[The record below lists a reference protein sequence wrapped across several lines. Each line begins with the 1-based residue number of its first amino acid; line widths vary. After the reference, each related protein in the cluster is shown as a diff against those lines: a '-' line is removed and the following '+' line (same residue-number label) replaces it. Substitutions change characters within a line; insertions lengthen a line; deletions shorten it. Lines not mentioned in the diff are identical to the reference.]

1 MQQRYVV
8 IMAGGLGTRFWPIS
22 TSQMPKQFLDVL
34 GVGRSLL
41 QQTYDRIAPLFQ
53 PEHIFVS
60 THSSHQALV
69 KAQLP
74 HLPLHQI
81 ICEPY
86 RKNTAPGIAFA
97 ANKLHALN
105 PHATAL
111 FLPSDHLVLNNEA
124 FQAAVSSC
132 FESAETQ
139 PGLYTIGITPHR
151 PDTGYGYIQF
161 RKHTAES
168 KMHQVKTFTEKPN
181 AELAQSFLD
190 SGDFLWNAGI
200 FVWGLNTILQ
210 ALALHDTELY
220 NLFNTS
226 EHVYNT
232 PLETA
237 FAERAF
243 AASKNLS
250 IDYSV
255 LEKAQNV
262 WVCKSDFGWSDLG
275 TWGSLYEQLKKDENQ
290 NVVSGKHILL
300 YDCKNAFIQIPK
312 DKIAVVQG
320 LNNVIVVEK
329 DNVLLICSKDQEQMI
344 RTFVNDVKVKKGERY
359 V

>member
-1 MQQRYVV
+1 
-8 IMAGGLGTRFWPIS
+8 
-22 TSQMPKQFLDVL
+22 MPN
-34 GVGRSLL
+34 
-41 QQTYDRIAPLFQ
+41 I
-53 PEHIFVS
+53 
-60 THSSHQALV
+60 
-69 KAQLP
+69 
-74 HLPLHQI
+74 
-81 ICEPY
+81 
-86 RKNTAPGIAFA
+86 
-97 ANKLHALN
+97 
-105 PHATAL
+105 
-111 FLPSDHLVLNNEA
+111 
-124 FQAAVSSC
+124 
-132 FESAETQ
+132 
-139 PGLYTIGITPHR
+139 
-151 PDTGYGYIQF
+151 
-161 RKHTAES
+161 
-168 KMHQVKTFTEKPN
+168 
-181 AELAQSFLD
+181 AQSFLD

-290 NVVSGKHILL
+290 NVVSGKTHFTLRL
-300 YDCKNAFIQIPK
+300 
-312 DKIAVVQG
+312 
-320 LNNVIVVEK
+320 
-329 DNVLLICSKDQEQMI
+329 
-344 RTFVNDVKVKKGERY
+344 
-359 V
+359 